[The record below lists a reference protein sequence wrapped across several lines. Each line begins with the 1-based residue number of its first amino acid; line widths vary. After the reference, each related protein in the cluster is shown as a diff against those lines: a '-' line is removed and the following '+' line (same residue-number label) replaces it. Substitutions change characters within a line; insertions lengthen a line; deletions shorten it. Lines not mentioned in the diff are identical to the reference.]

1 MKFNLTVD
9 KRAEAVI
16 DGRLC
21 VNCGKCGQVCPAEA
35 VDEYRRTVYCM
46 FPDCGDENCAD
57 GAFGGAGRGAE
68 NFCTFSDAHA
78 KAVESGCTAAC
89 PLGIVPQTVAALV
102 QRGDLDGAYSYIAE
116 KNPLPRA
123 CSAICE
129 EVCSGSCMR
138 GSVIDEP
145 LNIRALERYALSRA
159 GAEKAKRK
167 YTRRFDEKVAVI
179 GSGPAGLAAA
189 SRLAQAGYGVTIF
202 ERDSR
207 PGGSLYWAVPDFRI
221 DRAQLVEEISELIAA
236 GIDIRYHC
244 NVVRGAGGGTA
255 VGTSGQNGSGPNGL
269 GRDGSGS
276 GESRPGGGYP
286 LSEIMREGFSAC
298 VIATGA
304 SDGQIPAI
312 PGSDAGMVFDGVTF
326 MHGINGKDG
335 GLVPG
340 DRVIVEGGSE
350 LAADICR
357 TLRRMG
363 RNVLCIFAA
372 DQSELGMSEE
382 SLNAMIEEGVQFR
395 DKTEISWIMAG
406 DRSVEA
412 VEVIRTGYAP
422 DENGRMLL
430 LGIKGSEAGIECDTV
445 VFADDQC
452 CAAGD
457 VCGAETYP
465 DGCVKTD
472 ADFRTSRPMVFAC
485 GDAAGMGRSLPEAM
499 ASGIAAADAVGRALH
514 GTYTPGIKGA
524 LFNAPDI
531 SAIYSENVQK
541 IHRQSEQM
549 IRMHD
554 PESAGGSMAFTEDV
568 LALVRAAGIKEQ
580 MPAFLPYDEEGMPK
594 QKVAVVG
601 GGLSGITAAID
612 LAEAGYMPTIFEKEP
627 ALGGRL
633 RWLASEKRVDKALL
647 DSELEKIERSGI
659 SVICNVQAGVTPDIK
674 ALFSTGYKSVLFA
687 TGETRGRKPD
697 LENAD
702 CRGVFEAVSLMG
714 KLIGHEKVRD
724 LGNQVI
730 VTGSDELT
738 FDVARMLKAA
748 GAQVIVLAPCSRGML
763 KSGVASVAA
772 ALDEGIDLVT
782 GIEVISVNAVDGHLT
797 GVVCRVSERKVDI
810 DISCDTLVF
819 GDAAVP
825 DTRAIKVRNSS
836 LDIDENG
843 YIQVDEKLITSMYG
857 VFSSCGLDMSP
868 QEAGHAGAEAV
879 RCFLESREFPKV
891 PGVPGFGA
899 EKAELTGAAV
909 KHEMIEGSRAAR
921 RGFVSGSRVLE
932 PHRAAV
938 EASRCLGCGYRSV
951 DPARCMG
958 CGVCVTVCP
967 SGAVTMR
974 SIEPVMPVQPA
985 ADMECGPAEPAP
997 VRQEAEMAHMTDQD
1011 MHRSPVPPAGGP
1023 VAETGAPHEEQED
1036 FAGPSAPA
1044 DPQVQPLH
1052 EDAQGVQTREEMQ
1065 AQEQY
1070 EENTADAAP
1079 EELVPET
1086 VQPEGFDG
1094 TDDVDGTG
1102 EADEVEGADGSIEPE
1117 VAGEAAQEPGGELIS
1132 EADVTAG
1139 DEEIAEG
1146 AGGAA
1151 DAAGTPGMAEQ
1162 AAEVT
1167 DPAAAVTD
1175 EEEEADI

>member
-46 FPDCGDENCAD
+46 FPDCGDENSAD
-57 GAFGGAGRGAE
+57 GGAGRGAE

-78 KAVESGCTAAC
+78 RAMESGCTAAC

-123 CSAICE
+123 CAALCE
-129 EVCSGSCMR
+129 EVCSVSCMR

-145 LNIRALERYALSRA
+145 LNIRALERYAVSGA
-159 GAEKAKRK
+159 GAGKAKRR
-167 YTRRFDEKVAVI
+167 YSRRFDEKVAVI

-189 SRLAQAGYGVTIF
+189 SRLSEAGYGVTIF

-207 PGGSLYWAVPDFRI
+207 PGGSLYWAVPDFRM
-221 DRAQLVEEISELIAA
+221 DRAQLAEEIAELIAA
-236 GIDIRYHC
+236 GIKIRYHC
-244 NVVRGAGGGTA
+244 NVGSATGGGTA
-255 VGTSGQNGSGPNGL
+255 AGAAGPNGSNGS

-276 GESRPGGGYP
+276 GGGYP
-286 LSEIMREGFSAC
+286 LGEIMREGFSAC

-304 SDGQIPAI
+304 SDGLIPAI

-326 MHGINGKDG
+326 MHDINGKDS

-372 DQSELGMSEE
+372 DQSELSMSEA
-382 SLNAMIEEGVQFR
+382 SLNAMLEEGVEFR
-395 DKTEISWIMAG
+395 DKTEISRIMAEDG
-406 DRSVEA
+406 SVKAVEA
-412 VEVIRTGYAP
+412 IRTGYAP
-422 DENGRMLL
+422 DENGRLML

-445 VFADDQC
+445 VFADDQR

-472 ADFRTSRPMVFAC
+472 ADFRTSRPMIFAC
-485 GDAAGMGRSLPEAM
+485 GDAAGMGGSLPEAI

-541 IHRQSEQM
+541 INRQTEQA
-549 IRMHD
+549 IRAND
-554 PESAGGSMAFTEDV
+554 PESTVGGMAFTEDV
-568 LALVRAAGIKEQ
+568 TALVRAAGIKEQ
-580 MPAFLPYDEEGMPK
+580 MPAFLPYDEEGRPK
-594 QKVAVVG
+594 QKVAVIG

-627 ALGGRL
+627 ALGGSL
-633 RWLASEKRVDKALL
+633 RWLASDKRVDRALL

-659 SVICNVQAGVTPDIK
+659 SVICNVHAGVTPDIK
-674 ALFSTGYKSVLFA
+674 TLFSTGYKSVLFA
-687 TGETRGRKPD
+687 TGETRGRKPEM
-697 LENAD
+697 ENAG

-714 KLIGHEKVRD
+714 KLIGHEKVRG

-730 VTGSDELT
+730 VTGGDDLT

-763 KSGVASVAA
+763 KAGAASVAA
-772 ALDEGIDLVT
+772 ALDEGVDLVT
-782 GIEVISVNAVDGHLT
+782 GIEVISVKAVDGHLT
-797 GVVCRVSERKVDI
+797 GVVCRVPERKVDI

-857 VFSSCGLDMSP
+857 VFSSSGLDMSP

-879 RCFLESREFPKV
+879 KCFLESREFPKV
-891 PGVPGFGA
+891 HGVPGSGE
-899 EKAELTGAAV
+899 EKAELTGAPV
-909 KHEMIEGSRAAR
+909 KHEMIEGR
-921 RGFVSGSRVLE
+921 RDALRGLVSGSCVLE
-932 PHRAAV
+932 PHSAAV
-938 EASRCLGCGYRSV
+938 EASRCLRCGYRAV

-974 SIEPVMPVQPA
+974 SIEPVMPV
-985 ADMECGPAEPAP
+985 
-997 VRQEAEMAHMTDQD
+997 
-1011 MHRSPVPPAGGP
+1011 PPAGEP
-1023 VAETGAPHEEQED
+1023 VAEAGAPHEEYED

-1044 DPQVQPLH
+1044 DSRVQPLH
-1052 EDAQGVQTREEMQ
+1052 EDAQGSQTREDMQ
-1065 AQEQY
+1065 AQEHH
-1070 EENTADAAP
+1070 EGNTADAAS
-1079 EELVPET
+1079 EELVPEA
-1086 VQPEGFDG
+1086 VLPDSLDG
-1094 TDDVDGTG
+1094 PDDTG
-1102 EADEVEGADGSIEPE
+1102 EQDE
-1117 VAGEAAQEPGGELIS
+1117 AGEINGPS
-1132 EADVTAG
+1132 
-1139 DEEIAEG
+1139 
-1146 AGGAA
+1146 
-1151 DAAGTPGMAEQ
+1151 EQ
-1162 AAEVT
+1162 AASAAG
-1167 DPAAAVTD
+1167 PAAETGTD
-1175 EEEEADI
+1175 KEEEADI

>member
-9 KRAEAVI
+9 KRAEAAI

-46 FPDCGDENCAD
+46 FPDCGDENGAD
-57 GAFGGAGRGAE
+57 GGEGTAGRGADD
-68 NFCTFSDAHA
+68 FCTFSDAHA
-78 KAVESGCTAAC
+78 KAMEGGCTAAC
-89 PLGIVPQTVAALV
+89 PLGIVPQMVASLV

-116 KNPLPRA
+116 KNPLPRVCA
-123 CSAICE
+123 AICE

-138 GSVIDEP
+138 GRVIDEP
-145 LNIRALERYALSRA
+145 LNIRALERYAVSSA
-159 GAEKAKRK
+159 GAGKAKRR
-167 YTRRFDEKVAVI
+167 YSRRFDEKVAVI

-221 DRAQLVEEISELIAA
+221 DRAQLAEEISELIAA

-244 NVVRGAGGGTA
+244 NV
-255 VGTSGQNGSGPNGL
+255 
-269 GRDGSGS
+269 GRAAAD
-276 GESRPGGGYP
+276 YP
-286 LSEIMREGFSAC
+286 LGEIMHEGFSAC

-304 SDGQIPAI
+304 SDGLIPAI
-312 PGSDAGMVFDGVTF
+312 PGSDAGMVFDGVSF

-357 TLRRMG
+357 LLRRMG

-372 DQSELGMSEE
+372 DQSELRMSEE
-382 SLNAMIEEGVQFR
+382 SLNVMLEEGVEFR
-395 DKTEISWIMAG
+395 DKTEISRIMAEDG
-406 DRSVEA
+406 SVKA

-422 DENGRMLL
+422 DESGRLML
-430 LGIKGSEAGIECDTV
+430 LGIKGSEAGIACDTV
-445 VFADDQC
+445 VFADDQR

-524 LFNAPDI
+524 LFNAPDLT
-531 SAIYSENVQK
+531 AIYSENVQK
-541 IHRQSEQM
+541 IQRQTEQVL
-549 IRMHD
+549 RSYD
-554 PESAGGSMAFTEDV
+554 PEGAGGSRPFTEDV
-568 LALVRAAGIKEQ
+568 QALVREAGIKEQ
-580 MPAFLPYDEEGMPK
+580 MPAFLPHDEKGEPK

-627 ALGGRL
+627 ALGGKL

-659 SVICNVQAGVTPDIK
+659 SVICNAQAGVTPDIK
-674 ALFSTGYKSVLFA
+674 TLFSTGYKAVLFA
-687 TGETRGRKPD
+687 IGETRGSKPA
-697 LENAD
+697 LENAG

-714 KLIGHEKVRD
+714 KLIGHEKVRG
-724 LGNQVI
+724 LGNRVI
-730 VTGSDELT
+730 VTGGDDLS

-748 GAQVIVLAPCSRGML
+748 GAQVLVLAPCSRGML
-763 KSGVASVAA
+763 KAGAASVAA
-772 ALDEGIDLVT
+772 VLDEGIDLVT
-782 GIEVISVNAVDGHLT
+782 GIEVISVKAVDGHLA

-810 DISCDTLVF
+810 DISCDTLIF
-819 GDAAVP
+819 GGTAVP

-857 VFSSCGLDMSP
+857 VFSSGGLDMSP

-891 PGVPGFGA
+891 PGVPGSGM
-899 EKAELTGAAV
+899 ENTELTGAAV
-909 KHEMIEGSRAAR
+909 KHEMIEGSRDAN
-921 RGFVSGSRVLE
+921 RGFVSGSCVLE

-938 EASRCLGCGYRSV
+938 EASRCLGCGYRAV

-974 SIEPVMPVQPA
+974 SIEPVVIPA
-985 ADMECGPAEPAP
+985 DPQA
-997 VRQEAEMAHMTDQD
+997 
-1011 MHRSPVPPAGGP
+1011 SSVPPEGEP
-1023 VAETGAPHEEQED
+1023 LAETGEPHEEQD
-1036 FAGPSAPA
+1036 RFAGPSAPA

-1052 EDAQGVQTREEMQ
+1052 EDAQGADPHEEMQ
-1065 AQEQY
+1065 APGQY
-1070 EENTADAAP
+1070 EENTADASVT

-1086 VQPEGFDG
+1086 VQPEGPDR
-1094 TDDVDGTG
+1094 TEETG
-1102 EADEVEGADGSIEPE
+1102 EPGEPDNVEVPEETAGPGAQGEAEEP
-1117 VAGEAAQEPGGELIS
+1117 AGEP
-1132 EADVTAG
+1132 
-1139 DEEIAEG
+1139 IAEETD
-1146 AGGAA
+1146 GAA
-1151 DAAGTPGMAEQ
+1151 DVAGASGSAEQ
-1162 AAEVT
+1162 AASVAG
-1167 DPAAAVTD
+1167 PAAEPVTD